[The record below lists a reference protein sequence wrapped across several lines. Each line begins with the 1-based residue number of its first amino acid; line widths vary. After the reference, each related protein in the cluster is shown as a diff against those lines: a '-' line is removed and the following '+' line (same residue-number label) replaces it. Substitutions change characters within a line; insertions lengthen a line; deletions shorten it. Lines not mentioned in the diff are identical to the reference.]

1 MDIKIFIFFIAVI
14 LYCSLPL
21 FWQGWLG
28 SKAIKKTTKLKFWQI
43 TLISFLSIIAFYF
56 LNTFIMKYKI
66 NQSTAIHEGL
76 PFLFINLLYSFLSI
90 VLIIETLI
98 QAIIIYRK
106 KHRGN
111 S

>member
-1 MDIKIFIFFIAVI
+1 MDINIFIFFIAVL

-21 FWQGWLG
+21 FWQGWFG
-28 SKAIKKTTKLKFWQI
+28 AKAIKQTTKLKVWQI

-56 LNTFIMKYKI
+56 LNTFLMKYRI
-66 NQSTAIHEGL
+66 NQSTPIHEGL

-98 QAIIIYRK
+98 QAIIIYK
-106 KHRGN
+106 INLRGN